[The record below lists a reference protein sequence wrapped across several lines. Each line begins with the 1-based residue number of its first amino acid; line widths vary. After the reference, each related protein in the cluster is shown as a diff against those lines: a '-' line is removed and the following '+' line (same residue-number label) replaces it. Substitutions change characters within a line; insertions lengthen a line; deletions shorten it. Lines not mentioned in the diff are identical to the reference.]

1 MSKHFPYGNQTRRA
15 ILLSSLL
22 NEPFASLYP
31 LLPFILLKSLDATAF
46 QIVVLMMLKP
56 VSAIF
61 SLYWSEKISQN
72 RHTLRM
78 NLIGAGLLA
87 RAPFLLALLFDNVW
101 LYVVASTLYMLF
113 SRAGIPAW
121 MEVLK
126 VNLPD
131 KIREKS
137 FSFGSAIGYAEGVLI
152 AIGIGSL
159 LDKSPLSWKVFFLF
173 ALVFGLIA
181 LLIQALLPFGE
192 KKEPLQEKRFV
203 GWKESFLRPWIDCYE
218 LMKNRSDFRK
228 FQWAFMVGGFG
239 LMVIQPVIPIFFT
252 ETLHISY
259 RELLIAYSI
268 CKALGFVLTSPL
280 WSRSLSYIS
289 VNLFTAL
296 VLIGFAIFPLLIV
309 AAIIHPYWI
318 YVAYFVYGIAQAG
331 SHLIWHLSGPLF
343 AEGEKSL
350 RYSGVNIVMVGIR
363 GALGP
368 PLGGVLVAFMGP
380 VFVFLLSAIFC
391 LFGTAA
397 LFFRSLKSPSV

>member
-1 MSKHFPYGNQTRRA
+1 MSKHFPYGNQTKRA
-15 ILLSSLL
+15 IFLSTLL

-31 LLPFILLKSLDATAF
+31 LLPFILLKSLNATAF
-46 QIVVLMMLKP
+46 QIVILTMLKP
-56 VSAIF
+56 VSSIF

-87 RAPFLLALLFDNVW
+87 RVPFLLALLFDHVW

-159 LDKSPLSWKVFFLF
+159 LDKSALSWKVFFLF
-173 ALVFGLIA
+173 ALVFGLLA
-181 LLIQALLPFGE
+181 LLVQALLPLGE
-192 KKEPLQEKRFV
+192 KKEMLQEKKIV
-203 GWKESFLRPWIDCYE
+203 GLKEGFLRPWIDCYQ
-218 LMKNRSDFRK
+218 LMKKRSDFRK

-268 CKALGFVLTSPL
+268 CKALGFVLTSHL
-280 WSRSLSYIS
+280 WSRALSYIS
-289 VNLFTAL
+289 VNVFTSL
-296 VLIGFAIFPLLIV
+296 VLVGFAIFPLVIV
-309 AAIIHPYWI
+309 AAILHPYWI
-318 YVAYFVYGIAQAG
+318 YVAYFIYGIAQAG

-380 VFVFLLSAIFC
+380 VFVFLLSALFC